1 MLKKYVNQIYWTCWS
16 FYFRR
21 RSKALQRRMFL
32 DLKGL
37 NVALELLRQNTT
49 DSELTVMAIE
59 AVVAMARLVEVSY
72 PEENNLNATK
82 DDSARDTESNLD
94 LADASSKSTTEKE
107 RRKEAMSITESNRK
121 VENLDGLMSFE
132 DDLEPAAKRLCLES
146 SSSVSNSSAVKPS
159 TDGVTGTVS
168 NAVELSEGNSK
179 PSAKHKCS
187 KYSPS
192 ELPMSAVDRSS
203 CSLLT
208 KFPVETDEKC
218 DTCLKLSDDSTLHV
232 HSEVISSHSPVF
244 SAMLSHNYA
253 DSSQPFISMKDVVP
267 ESLVCLIHHT
277 YGCKIDVKSR
287 TCRGRCLFTGR
298 VVKNHSRKSSLTVVG
313 NEWGHV
319 HSLCHHV
326 TYKKKSFQSSTQSS
340 DALPIN
346 EDLAFT
352 LDMLASCEQFMV
364 EDLKRQCELIL
375 INSITESTVV
385 DLYVEGRWHH
395 AADLALTSLKYLLVK
410 IDNPVTRLK
419 CFTEMIRSQEK
430 DIFLNDIKDVISK
443 QILK

>member
-1 MLKKYVNQIYWTCWS
+1 MLE

-49 DSELTVMAIE
+49 DSELTIMAIE

-82 DDSARDTESNLD
+82 DDSTRDTESNLD
-94 LADASSKSTTEKE
+94 LADTSIKCMTEKE
-107 RRKEAMSITESNRK
+107 RRNEAMSKTESNK
-121 VENLDGLMSFE
+121 TAENLDGLMSFE
-132 DDLEPAAKRLCLES
+132 DDLEPAAKRLCRES

-168 NAVELSEGNSK
+168 NAVEPSEGNSK
-179 PSAKHKCS
+179 LSAKHNCS
-187 KYSPS
+187 KYSRS
-192 ELPMSAVDRSS
+192 ELPMSAIDRSS
-203 CSLLT
+203 GSLLT

-232 HSEVISSHSPVF
+232 HSEVISRRSPVF

-298 VVKNHSRKSSLTVVG
+298 VVKNHSRKSSLTAVG

-326 TYKKKSFQSSTQSS
+326 TYKKKSFQSSSTQSS
-340 DALPIN
+340 EALPIN

-352 LDMLASCEQFMV
+352 LDLLASCEQFMV

-395 AADLALTSLKYLLVK
+395 AADLALTALKYLLAK
-410 IDNPVTRLK
+410 IDDPVTRLK

-430 DIFLNDIKDVISK
+430 DVFLNDIKDVISK